1 MNQSKQKKNVGN
13 LQKIKQ
19 LLKQNKK
26 GDKVKILANLEEKK
40 SKEKKTNMSQP
51 MWACQTCK
59 LGHKTRI
66 NQLKARKEIEVQLQT
81 NPM

>member
-26 GDKVKILANLEEKK
+26 GDKVKILANLGEKK
-40 SKEKKTNMSQP
+40 SKEKKNQYEPTYVSMSNMQVKS
-51 MWACQTCK
+51 
-59 LGHKTRI
+59 
-66 NQLKARKEIEVQLQT
+66 
-81 NPM
+81 